1 MIGLK
6 QILIVIKNSK
16 NVRPVIFGKEIKSKD
31 EILPSVEEFFEE
43 KEIKVHYT
51 VVEDIAYNLENGKHF
66 WYNEKYYFQIVDI
79 RT

>member
-1 MIGLK
+1 MNII
-6 QILIVIKNSK
+6 QSLIVIKNLPNNK
-16 NVRPVIFGKEIKSKD
+16 MVVFGKEIKSKD

-51 VVEDIAYNLENGKHF
+51 VVEDIAYKLENGKHF